1 MKRFSAHQWGFIAFI
16 FFSVVALI
24 APEQRNLESISIL
37 FGAVTFVFATMSG
50 FFLTRL
56 NHRFDTVRDEI
67 SAEDADFL
75 SLYYFSTVIGG
86 AVHAHVRKT
95 IDAYYMTVFEN
106 SISKYHRPTR
116 DEYFALY
123 DIFTLRKSG
132 DDSVETKAV
141 YESMAGLLTD
151 IERHRNT
158 IARAGEEQLNASMWT
173 IVIILACMVV
183 VSIFLLRDG
192 SLFFDLAAVLL
203 STTVVVIVA
212 LMRDLERF
220 RLGGVPLAAE
230 SGYELLDA
238 MGLPRYV
245 LADRLTSGRVKIP
258 RGAKQIRIGTIDPVT
273 GERTIALTDVS
284 TLPPHML
291 R

>member
-1 MKRFSAHQWGFIAFI
+1 MQRLSAHQWGFIAF
-16 FFSVVALI
+16 VVFCVAAFIL
-24 APEQRNLESISIL
+24 PEQRHLESISIL

-75 SLYYFSTVIGG
+75 SLYYYSTVIGG

-95 IDAYYMTVFEN
+95 IDAYYLTVFEN
-106 SISKYHRPTR
+106 SISEYHRPTR
-116 DEYFALY
+116 DEYLALY
-123 DIFTLRKSG
+123 DIFKLRQPSQ
-132 DDSVETKAV
+132 DSIEVSAV
-141 YESMAGLLTD
+141 FQSMAGLLTD

-238 MGLPRYV
+238 MELPRYV
-245 LADRLTSGRVKIP
+245 LAEKLTSGRVKIP
-258 RGAKQIRIGTIDPVT
+258 RGTKHIRIGTIDPT
-273 GERTIALTDVS
+273 THERTIELKDVS